1 MPASPPNLAPLD
13 TALGHVFADATLLQ
27 TALTPSSS
35 GLLPNNQRLEFL
47 GDSIL
52 QFCASNLVFRAHPD
66 WAEGDLTKL
75 RGMIVCTEA
84 LRDWAEAL
92 ALPLRRGPRSPRKPA
107 PGGQRKPLADAMEA
121 VLAALFLDVEAQ
133 GGNGM
138 DAVSQA
144 LQARFGELLQNAT
157 PEAWTLRDSKTAL
170 QEQAA
175 RKGLPAPSY
184 QEISRKGPDHSPRF
198 RVRVGVGTQQAE
210 GEGGTLK
217 AAQAEAA
224 RCLLQ
229 QLDAVPQLP

>member
-1 MPASPPNLAPLD
+1 MPASSTNPAPLE
-13 TALGHVFADATLLQ
+13 TALGHVFADTGLLQ

-47 GDSIL
+47 GDAIL
-52 QFCASNLVFRAHPD
+52 QFCASSLVFHAHPD

-121 VLAALFLDVEAQ
+121 VLAALYLDVEAQ
-133 GGNGM
+133 GGNGSA
-138 DAVSQA
+138 AVSLA
-144 LQARFGELLQNAT
+144 LKDRFGELLQAAS
-157 PEAWTLRDSKTAL
+157 PDAWALRDSKTAL

-175 RKGLPAPSY
+175 RKGLPAPTY
-184 QEISRKGPDHSPRF
+184 EETGRKGPDHSPRF
-198 RVRVGVGTQQAE
+198 QVKVRVGAHQAE

-224 RCLLQ
+224 RCLLP
-229 QLDAVPQLP
+229 QLDALPQLP